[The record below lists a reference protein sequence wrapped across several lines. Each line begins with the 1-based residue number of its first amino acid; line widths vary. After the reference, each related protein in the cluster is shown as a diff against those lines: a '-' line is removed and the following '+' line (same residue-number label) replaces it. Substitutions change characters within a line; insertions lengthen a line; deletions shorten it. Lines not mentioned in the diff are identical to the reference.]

1 LVCDGEKAGVN
12 MHDVV
17 GHWHTH
23 TPALFETLPD
33 DALLERVQ
41 RQTFGFFWDLSHPQ
55 SGMARDRAN
64 ERTGDENTLV
74 CAGGTGFSVMAMIV
88 AVERGW
94 ITRADAIAR
103 LEKILSFLES
113 ADCYRGVFP
122 HYFNAN
128 TGEEFTWW
136 QGNAGGDIVET
147 AFLMTGLLSARQYFA
162 GAEETEASLRR
173 RIDRLWHRVEWDFF
187 TDNENVLIWHWGY
200 KHGWATRHRI
210 EGWDECLIA
219 YVLGASSPT
228 FSTGPDPYHIGW
240 TAGRTF
246 RNKKKFYGHQ
256 LPLGPD
262 YGGPLFFSHFPF
274 LGLDPRGLKDRYGDY
289 QKQVTA
295 HSLIH
300 YEHCVQNPNGYAGY
314 GPNCWGMTSSDGN
327 EGYAAHQPSLD
338 KGVIAPTAALSS
350 FPYTPEQSMRALKHF
365 YFDLGDRIW
374 GQYGFRDA
382 FNETAGWVAQD
393 YLAIDQGPIVVM
405 MENYRTGLLWRL
417 FMSCP
422 EVQEGLDKLGF
433 KPRPAPAV
441 A

>member
-1 LVCDGEKAGVN
+1 

-17 GHWHTH
+17 GNWRTH
-23 TPALFETLPD
+23 SPARFEALPD

-41 RQTFGFFWDLSHPQ
+41 RQTFGFFWDLSHPA

-74 CAGGTGFSVMAMIV
+74 CAGGTGFGVMSMIV

-94 ITRADAIAR
+94 VSREDVLAR
-103 LEKILSFLES
+103 LTKILSFLES

-122 HYFNAN
+122 HYFNGD
-128 TGEEFTWW
+128 TGEEFAWW
-136 QGNAGGDIVET
+136 QGNSGGDIVET
-147 AFLMTGLLSARQYFA
+147 AFLMTGLLSARQYFS
-162 GAEETEASLRR
+162 GTDETEAGIRR
-173 RIDRLWHRVEWDFF
+173 RIDRLWHRVEWNYF
-187 TDNENVLIWHWGY
+187 TDNENVLIWHWGW

-228 FSTGPDPYHIGW
+228 FPISPEPYHIGW

-246 RNKKKFYGHQ
+246 SSGKTYYGQQ

-274 LGLDPRGLKDRYGDY
+274 VGLDPRGLKDRYADY
-289 QKQVTA
+289 WEQVTS

-300 YEHCVQNPNGYAGY
+300 YEHCVRNPNGHDGY
-314 GPNCWGMTSSDGN
+314 GPNCWGLTSSDGN
-327 EGYAAHQPSLD
+327 EGYSAHQPTLD
-338 KGVIAPTAALSS
+338 RGVIAPTAALSS
-350 FPYTPEQSMRALKHF
+350 FPYTPEQSMQALKHF
-365 YFDLGDRIW
+365 YFDLGDKIW
-374 GQYGFRDA
+374 GKYGFLDA
-382 FNETAGWVAQD
+382 FNETAGWVADD
-393 YLAIDQGPIVVM
+393 YLAIDQGPIVIM
-405 MENYRTGLLWRL
+405 IENYRTALLWRL

-422 EVQEGLDKLGF
+422 EVQQGLDALGF
-433 KPRPAPAV
+433 EGRPV